1 MFFLVS
7 FPFLGATETPI
18 TDPMA
23 APTIAVIITFS
34 NDPLFLDIFYFLLA
48 IDVDVN
54 SLIILTFILP
64 G

>member
-1 MFFLVS
+1 MFFRVS

-23 APTIAVIITFS
+23 APTIADIITFS
-34 NDPLFLDIFYFLLA
+34 RDPLFLDIFYFLLA
-48 IDVDVN
+48 IEVETN
-54 SLIILTFILP
+54 SLITLTLIFP